1 MAGFNDLVSASAES
15 LLTENLRLRSGV
27 SWNIGWTIL
36 DGSDNPVNFSGGTAI
51 FVIKDRPGGT
61 ELVSFTQTATNGRQ
75 VILGNGSIVVDATP
89 TGSAI
94 SPNADYFGVYELRVT
109 KDSKTVSLA
118 SGKVTVFRGV

>member
-36 DGSDNPVNFSGGTAI
+36 DSNDNPVDFSGGTAT

-61 ELVSFTQTATNGRQ
+61 ELVSFSQTATNGRQ
-75 VILGNGSIVVDATP
+75 VILGNGSVIVDATP
-89 TGSAI
+89 SGSAV
-94 SPNADYFGVYELRVT
+94 SPNADFYGVYELRVT

-118 SGKVTVFRGV
+118 SGKVAVYRSV